1 MTVITRF
8 APSPTGSLHLGG
20 ARTALFNWLY
30 AKNQGGKFLL
40 RIEDTDLLRSKNIYT
55 EQICDSLQ
63 WLNLNWDSEIFFQ
76 SRNASE
82 HVKYANLL
90 LNKGLAYK
98 CYCTKEELNKEKE
111 LALKKKIPY
120 KYSGKCRNLKEN
132 YNKKYV
138 LRIKTPKNGFI
149 KLQDNIQGLVN
160 VEYNN
165 LEDFI
170 ILRSD
175 NTPTYMLAVVVDDYT
190 MNVTNVIRGDDHLTN
205 TFKQI
210 ILYNSLN
217 WKLPNF
223 SHIPL
228 IYGPDGSKLSKRH
241 GAQSVLEYK
250 NDNLLP
256 EALNNYLLRLG
267 WGHKDKEY
275 FSTAEAIK
283 LFNIKGIGKSPS
295 RFDAVKLKSVNSYYF
310 KKLTNDQIF
319 KKLKLKYSQYDSK
332 KVIQLIDLFKIR
344 AENIDDIDEG
354 ISYMCND
361 NVKSYTEDA
370 LKLIEKADKNIM
382 IDTINELEK
391 IDVWEANN
399 LEKCIK
405 AEVKR
410 NNIKMYD
417 IAAPIR
423 SSITGRTFSPSIF
436 LVLEK
441 LGKEVSIKRLKNNY
455 YVKINE

>member
-1 MTVITRF
+1 MTIITRF

-30 AKNQGGKFLL
+30 AKKQGGKFLL

-55 EQICDSLQ
+55 KQICDSLK
-63 WLNLNWDSEIFFQ
+63 WLNLNWDGEIFYQ
-76 SRNASE
+76 SKNVSE
-82 HVKYANLL
+82 HVKFANLL

-111 LALKKKIPY
+111 LALKNKTPY
-120 KYSGKCRNLKEN
+120 KYSGKCRDLKEN

-149 KLQDNIQGLVN
+149 KLKDDIQGLVN
-160 VEYNN
+160 VKYNN

-190 MNVTNVIRGDDHLTN
+190 MNVTDVIRGDDHLTN

-210 ILYNSLN
+210 ILYNSLR

-228 IYGPDGSKLSKRH
+228 IYGSDGSKLSKRH
-241 GAQSVLEYK
+241 GAQSVLDYK
-250 NDNLLP
+250 KDNLLS

-267 WGHKDKEY
+267 WGYKDKEY
-275 FSTAEAIK
+275 FSTEEAIK

-295 RFDAVKLKSVNSYYF
+295 RFDAIKLKSVNSHYF
-310 KKLTNDQIF
+310 KKLTNDQIL
-319 KKLKLKYSQYDSK
+319 KKLKVKHSHYDNK
-332 KVIQLIDLFKIR
+332 KIYQLINLFKNR

-354 ISYMCND
+354 ISYMCD
-361 NVKSYTEDA
+361 VNVKKFSEDA
-370 LKLIEKADKNIM
+370 LKLIKKADRNIM
-382 IDTINELEK
+382 IATINKLEK
-391 IDVWEANN
+391 INVWEASNI
-399 LEKCIK
+399 EKSIK
-405 AEVKR
+405 AEVTR
-410 NNIKMYD
+410 NNIKMFD

-441 LGKEVSIKRLKNNY
+441 LGKEVSIKRLRNNY
-455 YVKINE
+455 YLKD

>member
-30 AKNQGGKFLL
+30 AKKQAGKFLL

-55 EQICDSLQ
+55 KQICDSLK
-63 WLNLNWDSEIFFQ
+63 WLNLNWDGEIFYQ
-76 SRNASE
+76 SKNVSE

-98 CYCTKEELNKEKE
+98 CYCTKEELNREKE
-111 LALKKKIPY
+111 LALKNKIPY
-120 KYSGKCRNLKEN
+120 RYSGKCRDLKESF
-132 YNKKYV
+132 NKKYV
-138 LRIKTPKNGFI
+138 LRIKTPKDGLI
-149 KLQDNIQGLVN
+149 KLQDKIQGLVN

-190 MNVTNVIRGDDHLTN
+190 MNVTDVIRGDDHLTN

-210 ILYNSLN
+210 ILYNSLR

-228 IYGPDGSKLSKRH
+228 IYGSDGSKLSKRH
-241 GAQSVLEYK
+241 GAQSVLDYK
-250 NDNLLP
+250 KDNLLS

-267 WGHKDKEY
+267 WGYKDKEY
-275 FSTAEAIK
+275 FSTEEAIK

-295 RFDAVKLKSVNSYYF
+295 RFDAIKLKSVNSHYF
-310 KKLTNDQIF
+310 KRLTNDQIL
-319 KKLKLKYSQYDSK
+319 KKLKVKHSHYDNK
-332 KVIQLIDLFKIR
+332 KIYQLINLFKNR

-354 ISYMCND
+354 ISYMCD
-361 NVKSYTEDA
+361 VNVKKFSEDA
-370 LKLIEKADKNIM
+370 LKLIKKADRNIM
-382 IDTINELEK
+382 IATINKLEK
-391 IDVWEANN
+391 INVWEASNI
-399 LEKCIK
+399 EKSIK
-405 AEVKR
+405 AEVTR
-410 NNIKMYD
+410 NNIKMFD

-423 SSITGRTFSPSIF
+423 SSITGKTFSPSIF

-455 YVKINE
+455 YVKD